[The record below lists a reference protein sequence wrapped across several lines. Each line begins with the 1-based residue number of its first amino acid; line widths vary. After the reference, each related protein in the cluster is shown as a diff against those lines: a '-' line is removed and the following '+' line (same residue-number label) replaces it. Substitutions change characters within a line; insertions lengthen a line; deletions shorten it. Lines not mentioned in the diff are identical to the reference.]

1 MWRGGRG
8 EQKYWHFHFHVVKST
23 NHCLILPF
31 VLICEWDL
39 DPNFGRYEECWNEER
54 PLVWNLDWDLQ
65 FHKARWPPSPVAAVT
80 FFLSQKSQSGPEPAG
95 PVCDAFPLW
104 IKYQWAKMDKTKL
117 PFFRSLDI
125 QRHAHAH
132 RPKGTHVTTDRKL
145 DLSRQDSWT
154 YVGVLETLLVQVSSS
169 KTPQIYTRH
178 RFYTSNN
185 WSDHGALCFTALYS
199 YGLEVIH
206 GSAQH
211 RSEESGHH
219 WDEHEKCACK
229 RKI

>member
-1 MWRGGRG
+1 MRKDHLCGISTGIYSSIKRGDPPRQSQLWRFFCPKKVSPAQSRRALCAMHS
-8 EQKYWHFHFHVVKST
+8 HFGSSI
-23 NHCLILPF
+23 N
-31 VLICEWDL
+31 
-39 DPNFGRYEECWNEER
+39 G
-54 PLVWNLDWDLQ
+54 Q
-65 FHKARWPPSPVAAVT
+65 RW
-80 FFLSQKSQSGPEPAG
+80 
-95 PVCDAFPLW
+95 
-104 IKYQWAKMDKTKL
+104 TKL
-117 PFFRSLDI
+117 NYAFFRSLDI

-211 RSEESGHH
+211 RSDKSGHH